1 MSIVKI
7 PPERIERFS
16 LTLHPEIDYLSSSM
30 SIVSLGVSEGTSGS
44 APLRRRPSSL
54 IKELVAPGVVG
65 QASNDINAG
74 PTSRPFN
81 LKDFSMLSSLKVAAD
96 QAAAADIAG
105 TSANIH
111 RWVENYLEGVNQ
123 SPQPIASN
131 KRIYITRFDP
141 PFSLNDVAIE
151 KSVIRDNLM
160 TFYES
165 RYDLCEMAY
174 TNYHSLNFF
183 SAPEGS
189 ESPEAGSVERIPN
202 SSAII
207 YQNFST
213 SSMSPRPYSPSGS
226 FSMDFYINPRYPN
239 SQDYDFKAGTI
250 LHLSS
255 TFCLSLV
262 SGTSRDASG
271 LVDGYRLML
280 QLSHSADISPS
291 TVGYSELSTYP
302 RDLIFLSGDNSLTRN
317 RWHHCTVRWGT
328 NTTNKGT
335 GSILINS
342 NESKFVVPSSS
353 ILPPKHISNSAL
365 VVGNYFEGNSNE
377 AQFFNR
383 STTSE
388 GVMPTLDF
396 GAGYN
401 VDPVYTMDH
410 PLNAELH
417 ELKIFNKFISSDE
430 RRNFSQSSAK
440 KYADGLVFYVPPMFI
455 PDVHRKDML
464 ITPFQKQVIKS
475 SQPFN
480 EIFSFGVGGFVMNL
494 ENHVKD
500 FVTDN
505 QPRCLN
511 LTASTIDTTVVDI
524 TATSYCYNTGSIK
537 KRNLTIMPNDN
548 GYFKPDYSLVA
559 TASKKT
565 FHPSRRRKHGG
576 IDLSIINLENMI
588 SANKIFKGLPTTT
601 VKDMNAAL
609 DNDAAT
615 LPDNLNKQSIA
626 GLLAGVTPES
636 MGGQSGPILTVAQR
650 TRDRSSN
657 EICFFDISNIYYGDQ
672 IQEETLYIVDP
683 SLTGSD
689 GKIKITL
696 RDNGR
701 GGMYR
706 CDAEGPHPK
715 WSNIGNVLY
724 KEGIA
729 FIKSPIL
736 TFFGK
741 DCFELKMKGEQ
752 NVHVSMINVPLT
764 AGAFNS
770 SSNPSFMLLS
780 ASASP
785 SDAGRKFIYIDSLNI
800 HDENLNVI
808 ARTNFA
814 QPIKKRVDDSMLI
827 RFKMDF

>member
-16 LTLHPEIDYLSSSM
+16 LTLHPEIDYLSSSV
-30 SIVSLGVSEGTSGS
+30 SISSLGVSEGTSGS
-44 APLRRRPSSL
+44 APLRRRPSPL
-54 IKELVAPGVVG
+54 IKELVAPGVAR
-65 QASNDINAG
+65 QASNDINAS
-74 PTSRPFN
+74 PSARPFN
-81 LKDFSMLSSLKVAAD
+81 AKDFTMLSSLKVAAD

-105 TSANIH
+105 KSANIH

-123 SPQPIASN
+123 SPQPIASS
-131 KRIYITRFDP
+131 KRVYITRFDP

-151 KSVIRDNLM
+151 KSIIKDNLM

-183 SAPEGS
+183 SAPEGPGT
-189 ESPEAGSVERIPN
+189 PEAGSVERIPN

-213 SSMSPRPYSPSGS
+213 SSLAPRPYSPSGS
-226 FSMDFYINPRYPN
+226 FSMDFYINCRYPN
-239 SQDYDFKAGTI
+239 SKRYEFKPGAI
-250 LHLSS
+250 MHLSS

-262 SGTSRDASG
+262 SGTSKDGSG

-280 QLSHSADISPS
+280 QLSHSADIPPS
-291 TVGYSELSTYP
+291 TINYSATSTYP
-302 RDLIFLSGDNSLTRN
+302 RDLVFLSDDNSLTRN

-328 NTTNKGT
+328 NTINNGT
-335 GSILINS
+335 GSIIIDEK
-342 NESKFVVPSSS
+342 ESMFVVPSSS

-383 STTSE
+383 STETE
-388 GVMPTLDF
+388 GVFPTLDF
-396 GAGYN
+396 GPGYN
-401 VDPVYTMDH
+401 VDPVYIMDH

-417 ELKIFNKFISSDE
+417 EIKIFNKFISSE
-430 RRNFSQSSAK
+430 EIRKFSKSSATK
-440 KYADGLVFYVPPMFI
+440 DSDGLVFYAPPMFL
-455 PDVHRKDML
+455 PDMHKKDML
-464 ITPFQKQVIKS
+464 ITPFQKQIVKS
-475 SQPFN
+475 SHPFN
-480 EIFSFGVGGFVMNL
+480 ETFSFGVGGFVMNL

-500 FVTDN
+500 FVTNN

-511 LTASTIDTTVVDI
+511 LTASTIDTTIVDI
-524 TATSYCYNTGSIK
+524 TATEYCYNTGSIK

-548 GYFKPDYSLVA
+548 GYFKPDYLLVA
-559 TASKKT
+559 SASRSN
-565 FHPSRRRKHGG
+565 HSNRRKRKHGG
-576 IDLSIINLENMI
+576 RNLSIINLNNMI
-588 SANKIFKGLPTTT
+588 PENKIFKGLPTTT

-609 DNDAAT
+609 DNDAST
-615 LPDNLNKQSIA
+615 LPDDLSNKSIA

-636 MGGQSGPILTVAQR
+636 MGGSSGPILTVAQR

-657 EICFFDISNIYYGDQ
+657 EICFFDISNLYYGDQ

-701 GGMYR
+701 GGIYR

-715 WSNIGNVLY
+715 WSNIGNALY
-724 KEGIA
+724 KEGIV
-729 FIKSPIL
+729 IVKSPIL

-752 NVHVSMINVPLT
+752 NVHVSMINIPLE
-764 AGAFNS
+764 AGSFNS
-770 SSNPSFMLLS
+770 SSNPSFKLLS

-785 SDAGRKFIYIDSLNI
+785 SDTGRKFIYIDSLNI